1 MMTNLDSKNL
11 NRTDFKNSM
20 MKLSGIQKESELD
33 QLFNQYYQGKK
44 KASDISNFD
53 VNLQEIK

>member
-1 MMTNLDSKNL
+1 
-11 NRTDFKNSM
+11 